1 MAAAAGGVGDEPRI
15 GVAIGTVGAT
25 PQWWL
30 ESAIRL
36 EAAGYRAVWA
46 WDQLQGRGDKT
57 VPVVEQWTILA
68 AAAGATSRIGLG
80 TFITNVMLREPAML
94 ARMASTLQEAS
105 GGRLTVGLGIGGGG
119 KAMAA
124 FGFDF
129 PAPEERV
136 QRLEEA
142 VAVLRALWTGGPI
155 TRPSEFYP
163 LAEAHSFPVPKPA
176 PRILAGAQSPGG
188 VKLAA
193 RIGDGWAAEVPA
205 FERYLD
211 DYLEAVEANG
221 KRRSDVSIVLSF
233 GGEEKS
239 GANALDASPWIAD
252 MRGEWQRW
260 HEAGA
265 DEVIITARTATDVD
279 ALLRART

>member
-1 MAAAAGGVGDEPRI
+1 MAAAGAAGSADAPRI
-15 GVAIGTVGAT
+15 GVAIGTVGST
-25 PQWWL
+25 PKWWL

-80 TFITNVMLREPAML
+80 TFITNVMLRQPAML

-105 GGRLTVGLGIGGGG
+105 GGRLTVGLGIGGGA
-119 KAMAA
+119 KAMGAY
-124 FGFDF
+124 GFDF
-129 PAPEERV
+129 PAPPERV
-136 QRLEEA
+136 RRLEEA
-142 VAVLRALWTGGPI
+142 VAVVRALWTGGPI

-176 PRILAGAQSPGG
+176 PRILIGAQSPGG
-188 VKLAA
+188 VRLAA

-205 FERYLD
+205 FTSYLGA
-211 DYLEAVEANG
+211 YLEALDANG
-221 KRRSDVSIVLSF
+221 KRRSDAWIVLGF

-239 GANALDASPWIAD
+239 GASALDGSPWVSDPVA
-252 MRGEWQRW
+252 EWHRW
-260 HEAGA
+260 HAAGA
-265 DEVIITARTATDVD
+265 NEVIVTARTPTDIDKLVSS
-279 ALLRART
+279 R

>member
-1 MAAAAGGVGDEPRI
+1 MAAAGAADDAPRI

-25 PQWWL
+25 PEWWL

-36 EAAGYRAVWA
+36 EAAGYRALWA

-57 VPVVEQWTILA
+57 VPVVEQWTILS

-80 TFITNVMLREPAML
+80 TFITNVMLREPAVL

-105 GGRLTVGLGIGGGG
+105 GGRLTVGLGIGGGA
-119 KAMAA
+119 KAMGAY
-124 FGFDF
+124 GLDF

-136 QRLEEA
+136 RRLEEA
-142 VAVLRALWTGGPI
+142 VAVMRALWTGGPI

-163 LAEAHSFPVPKPA
+163 LVEAHSFPVPKPA
-176 PRILAGAQSPGG
+176 PRILVGAQSPGG
-188 VKLAA
+188 VRLAA

-205 FERYLD
+205 FESYLD
-211 DYLEAVEANG
+211 YYLEALEAAG
-221 KRRSDVSIVLSF
+221 KPRSDVSIVLGF

-239 GANALDASPWIAD
+239 GANALDNSPWLSDPA
-252 MRGEWQRW
+252 GEWQRW
-260 HEAGA
+260 HAAGT
-265 DEVIITARTATDVD
+265 DEVIVTARTQTDVD
-279 ALLRART
+279 ALLLSR